1 VNSPENKRNLNQ
13 GEELNNGSN
22 QPPFGGCDTVLYCT
36 VLYMQVQS
44 QGWAERAERVE
55 GLKGRVKALKGSQC
69 PYGSQLS
76 LESYLTDAPPPPG
89 RRAMPD
95 AASRARSTAAQ
106 GVGQPIRVC
115 YLHSVSSLQM
125 PLWTI
130 NHHCHPHRVH
140 YHDHYH
146 YHPHQKY
153 QPKRHP
159 LVSSLFPL
167 TGLGVCTVSDD
178 ESAALHRD
186 IVKLTWTTAPSGRRP
201 PWLPGTGVLA
211 CLRIFRVA
219 GWTWLGAASTVN
231 YNNLQSDNTFAREHR
246 QIRNELPHLEARK
259 SPHSFTASAYDN
271 LACQD
276 SNHGPPEWSQLSVQ
290 GFF

>member
-1 VNSPENKRNLNQ
+1 
-13 GEELNNGSN
+13 
-22 QPPFGGCDTVLYCT
+22 
-36 VLYMQVQS
+36 M
-44 QGWAERAERVE
+44 
-55 GLKGRVKALKGSQC
+55 
-69 PYGSQLS
+69 
-76 LESYLTDAPPPPG
+76 
-89 RRAMPD
+89 
-95 AASRARSTAAQ
+95 
-106 GVGQPIRVC
+106 
-115 YLHSVSSLQM
+115 
-125 PLWTI
+125 
-130 NHHCHPHRVH
+130 
-140 YHDHYH
+140 
-146 YHPHQKY
+146 
-153 QPKRHP
+153 
-159 LVSSLFPL
+159 VSSLFPL

-276 SNHGPPEWSQLSVQ
+276 SNLGPPEWSQLSVHSS
-290 GFF
+290 GRVFFWYSGSIFPSVVFPAANHRDLEPTCSAAADECNGWRLIHVQPAVYCRRNCPLGTCPIARCWESGASESHSSRGPKCPSDRWHQQRAGMDL